1 VSGGVLMGCGLY
13 RKHDIDDA
21 VRNRDLDY
29 LATLLRYSS
38 QLDPEVREHL
48 VDVVVGCLTGK
59 IKFPRRR
66 PKKATAEDE
75 LRAITARV
83 ASLEAMPGW
92 QKRGAVVEQV
102 ATEFK
107 ISPRKVWSCLKE
119 IERRNAWERAVRE
132 REERWERGEFT
143 QEEMDHA
150 ADMAADLIA
159 DGYPLFGD
167 DLEECDDC
175 K

>member
-1 VSGGVLMGCGLY
+1 MGCGLY

-48 VDVVVGCLTGK
+48 VDVVVGCLAGK
-59 IKFPRRR
+59 IKFPRHR

-92 QKRGAVVEQV
+92 QKRRAAVERV
-102 ATEFK
+102 AAEFK
-107 ISPRKVWSCLKE
+107 VSPRKVWSCLKE
-119 IERRNAWERAVRE
+119 IERRKAWDKAERE
-132 REERWERGEFT
+132 REERWKRGEFT
-143 QEEMDHA
+143 QEEMDE
-150 ADMAADLIA
+150 AADLA
-159 DGYPLFGD
+159 AEYYAHHPD
-167 DLEECDDC
+167 DDED
-175 K
+175 